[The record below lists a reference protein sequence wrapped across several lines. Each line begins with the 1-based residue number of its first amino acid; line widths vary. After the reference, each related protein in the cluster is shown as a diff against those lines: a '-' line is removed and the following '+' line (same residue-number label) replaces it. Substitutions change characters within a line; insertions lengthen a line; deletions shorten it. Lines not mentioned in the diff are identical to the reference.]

1 MAVAT
6 TSKRRKVCY
15 FDANKVEPVFTE
27 VAILK
32 RFTTERG
39 KIIPASKSGICAKH
53 QRGLARSI
61 KRARQVGLLPYTD
74 R

>member
-6 TSKRRKVCY
+6 KRRKICY

-27 VAILK
+27 VALLRK
-32 RFTTERG
+32 FTTERG
-39 KIIPASKSGICAKH
+39 KIIPAVKSGVCAKH
-53 QRGLARSI
+53 QRGLAQSI

>member
-1 MAVAT
+1 MAQIT
-6 TSKRRKVCY
+6 KRRKVCY

-27 VAILK
+27 VAVLRK
-32 RFTTERG
+32 FTTERG